1 MSVFTSLASSNP
13 LLLSPI
19 VTTLPLL
26 DMFDLLTYFGFSGLR
41 DLEMALIF
49 FTTQY
54 PSDTTTQITI
64 NIPTAI
70 RARIPLAIFF
80 FLPSP
85 CAGFVV
91 PERKNN

>member
-1 MSVFTSLASSNP
+1 MSVFTSLPSSNP

-19 VTTLPLL
+19 VTTLPLP
-26 DMFDLLTYFGFSGLR
+26 DMFDLLMYFGFSGLR

-64 NIPTAI
+64 KIPTAI
-70 RARIPLAIFF
+70 RASIPLANP